1 MTQPFFQSYNETTR
15 RGTEIET
22 DAEAGLV
29 ITHTQDLKPIVE
41 ACKRA
46 ASNFDPNTWRKLGWT
61 RVASVPAVI
70 VQQLMREGI
79 WQDEK
84 RRTEWLNGRDQ
95 RVFRTDDGRKL

>member
-1 MTQPFFQSYNETTR
+1 MPLLYERYDPVTGRN
-15 RGTEIET
+15 TEIET

-29 ITHTQDLKPIVE
+29 FTHTQDTRPVVE

-46 ASNFDPNTWRKLGWT
+46 ASNFDPNAWRKLGWT

-70 VQQLMREGI
+70 VRQLMREGI
-79 WQDEK
+79 WQDPK